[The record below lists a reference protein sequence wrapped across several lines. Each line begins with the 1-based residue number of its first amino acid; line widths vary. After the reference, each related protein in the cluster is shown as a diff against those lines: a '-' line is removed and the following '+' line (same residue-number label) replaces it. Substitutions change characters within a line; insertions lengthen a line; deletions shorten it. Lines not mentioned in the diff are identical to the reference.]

1 MIRVESPKRAGIALA
16 LIFLAVVDGGIGLVL
31 GDELAK
37 LPPGAPRGWLLIA
50 LFGVLLVAG
59 SAVAGAIETARGGR

>member
-1 MIRVESPKRAGIALA
+1 MIRVESPRRAIVALA
-16 LIFLAVVDGGIGLVL
+16 LIFLAAIDGGVGLVL
-31 GDELAK
+31 VDELAS
-37 LPPGAPRGWLLIA
+37 LPAGAPRGWMLVA

>member
-16 LIFLAVVDGGIGLVL
+16 LIFFAAIDGGVGLSIM
-31 GDELAK
+31 DELAK
-37 LPPGAPRGWLLIA
+37 LPPGAPRAWLLIA

>member
-1 MIRVESPKRAGIALA
+1 VIRVESPKRAGIALA
-16 LIFLAVVDGGIGLVL
+16 LIFFAAIDGGVGLVL
-31 GDELAK
+31 VDEIAT
-37 LPPGAPRGWLLIA
+37 LPAGAPRGWLLIA